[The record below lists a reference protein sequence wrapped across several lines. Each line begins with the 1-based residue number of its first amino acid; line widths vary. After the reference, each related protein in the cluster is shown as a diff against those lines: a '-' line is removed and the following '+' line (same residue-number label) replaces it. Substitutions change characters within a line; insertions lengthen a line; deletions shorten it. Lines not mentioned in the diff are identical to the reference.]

1 MFNELAMASERDTP
15 IIRDHSDRVPTRVLG
30 RRAVRQF
37 AESVCAFA
45 GTVPPSLVSLDAAE
59 VAASESD
66 LEARLIATPVN
77 KDHQDEIVGDLLAAV
92 QS

>member
-1 MFNELAMASERDTP
+1 MHSLAP
-15 IIRDHSDRVPTRVLG
+15 FH
-30 RRAVRQF
+30 RRLFPWMLLKSRR
-37 AESVCAFA
+37 
-45 GTVPPSLVSLDAAE
+45 PSP
-59 VAASESD
+59 D